1 MFECMVCEKRGLFD
15 EFQGS
20 YDEGRQISAI
30 DVGIGMRE
38 QVVVSLRYFLIK
50 IETCRAIAG
59 CKCNANK

>member
-1 MFECMVCEKRGLFD
+1 MVCEKRGLFD
-15 EFQGS
+15 ELQGP

-38 QVVVSLRYFLIK
+38 QVVVSFAVFFDQDRNLQGY
-50 IETCRAIAG
+50 

>member
-30 DVGIGMRE
+30 DVGIGM
-38 QVVVSLRYFLIK
+38 
-50 IETCRAIAG
+50 
-59 CKCNANK
+59 